1 MSQECITDQV
11 TGGAAMYFHFFK
23 NVSEMSG
30 RTFLEQKLFLSINI
44 LRKKLN
50 MFRFLTKNSCFL
62 CIDF

>member
-1 MSQECITDQV
+1 MMSQECITDQV

-44 LRKKLN
+44 LRKKIKYVSLSHKK
-50 MFRFLTKNSCFL
+50 FLLSL
-62 CIDF
+62 Y